1 MTLTSIE
8 NIENLHLGETRARK
22 HVSQTKEAVVVEEK
36 EISKEVE
43 PLLKVRVFREFCVCI
58 SSLQILT
65 RSLFWREGLTRL
77 LLLG

>member
-22 HVSQTKEAVVVEEK
+22 HVSQTKEAVVEEK

-43 PLLKVRVFREFCVCI
+43 PLLKVRV
-58 SSLQILT
+58 
-65 RSLFWREGLTRL
+65 
-77 LLLG
+77 

>member
-22 HVSQTKEAVVVEEK
+22 HVSQTKEAVVEEK

-43 PLLKVRVFREFCVCI
+43 PLLKVRVRITVVSSSNFC
-58 SSLQILT
+58 
-65 RSLFWREGLTRL
+65 L
-77 LLLG
+77 LVAEIVVVNLLSYPPFFNL

>member
-22 HVSQTKEAVVVEEK
+22 HVSQTKEAVVEEK

-43 PLLKVRVFREFCVCI
+43 PLLKVRVPYQCQYQLIFVC
-58 SSLQILT
+58 
-65 RSLFWREGLTRL
+65 
-77 LLLG
+77 

>member
-43 PLLKVRVFREFCVCI
+43 PLLKVRV
-58 SSLQILT
+58 
-65 RSLFWREGLTRL
+65 
-77 LLLG
+77 